1 MGYLLMFFGVG
12 FTFTGLATLLVGEFF
27 ASLMPIGIGAGT
39 TYLGYKLVIRSRST
53 KKKKKDAEQEFL
65 NLPIIAGAEYK
76 HIYQDTAIAINKKQ
90 RKVILAN
97 PKLMKAYDFSQIKSW
112 KYELNTSGTVYGAG
126 LNGGIQ
132 ALAINARNSAIDRA
146 SSGFF
151 IQVKDIENPEWRIS
165 FDLNDR
171 NKPAKQELLKWMEIF
186 DQFVN
191 ENV

>member
-1 MGYLLMFFGVG
+1 MGYLLMFIGVAFGFQGLELLFGRGVFLASLIPIGMGVG
-12 FTFTGLATLLVGEFF
+12 
-27 ASLMPIGIGAGT
+27 I
-39 TYLGYKLVIRSRST
+39 TYLGYKLAISA
-53 KKKKKDAEQEFL
+53 KKKKKEAEQEFL
-65 NLPIIAGAEYK
+65 SVPVVADAEYK

-97 PKLMKAYDFSQIKSW
+97 AKLMKSYDFSQIKSW
-112 KYELNTSGTVYGAG
+112 KYELNTSGTVFGTG
-126 LNGGIQ
+126 LNGGVQ
-132 ALAINARNSAIDRA
+132 ALAVNARNAAMDRA

-165 FDLNDR
+165 FDLADR
-171 NKPAKQELLKWMEIF
+171 KKPAKQELLKWMEIF